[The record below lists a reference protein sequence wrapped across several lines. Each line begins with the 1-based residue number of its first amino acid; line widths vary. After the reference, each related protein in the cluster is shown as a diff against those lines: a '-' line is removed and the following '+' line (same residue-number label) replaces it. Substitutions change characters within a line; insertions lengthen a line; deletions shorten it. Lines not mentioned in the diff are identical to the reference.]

1 MKRKNDYDDETY
13 VVETKKKKLLVK
25 IVGYD
30 LVNVRERPSIHSS
43 VLFRAKRNDEFLAES
58 LGYAWI
64 RVYDKKTEKEVGYVM
79 RELLEE
85 VVSDG
90 QHS

>member
-1 MKRKNDYDDETY
+1 MKKTDDNEREF
-13 VVETKKKKLLVK
+13 ETKKKFLVK

-30 LVNVRERPSIHSS
+30 LVNVRKSPSLNAPI
-43 VLFRAKRNDEFLAES
+43 LFRAKRDDRFLVES
-58 LGYAWI
+58 LGFAWV
-64 RVYDKKTEKEVGYVM
+64 RVYDKITKKEIGYVM

-85 VVSDG
+85 VADG

>member
-1 MKRKNDYDDETY
+1 MKRTSSDYE
-13 VVETKKKKLLVK
+13 ELRPKREKLLVK

-30 LVNVRERPSIHSS
+30 LVNVRERPSLNAPI
-43 VLFRAKRNDEFLAES
+43 LFRAKKDDQFLVES

-64 RVYDKKTEKEVGYVM
+64 RVYDKVTEKEVGYVM

-85 VVSDG
+85 VADG
-90 QHS
+90 EHS